1 MIAIKHILIAFSM
14 SADAFA
20 ASISKGMAM
29 PKPRLRDAMRIGAV
43 FGTVEGSAPLI
54 GWMLGNLASGFIQAV
69 DHWVAFAILAV
80 IGGKMIYETLQPAS
94 EDVPPQTHS
103 LRLLFITACGTSIDS
118 MAVGASLALLEVN
131 IVLMALLIA
140 LATFTMSTLGIMLG
154 HVIGSR
160 AGRLAEFLGGLCLIG
175 IGSSILIDH
184 LGLL

>member
-29 PKPRLRDAMRIGAV
+29 PKTRQRDAMRIGAL

-54 GWMLGNLASGFIQAV
+54 GWMLGNLASGFIEAV
-69 DHWVAFAILAV
+69 DHWVAFAILAI
-80 IGGKMIYETLQPAS
+80 IGGKMIYEAFQP
-94 EDVPPQTHS
+94 EDDDSAGTTHS
-103 LRLLFITACGTSIDS
+103 LRRLFMTACGTSVDS

-131 IVLMALLIA
+131 IVLMAMLIA

-160 AGRLAEFLGGLCLIG
+160 AGRLAEFLSGLCLIA

-184 LGLL
+184 LGLI